1 METKIPTLAKAD
13 KAKGQA
19 SKPAQ
24 QAITPPDGW
33 ALQSPFG
40 FMAFDATPATPA
52 GRLVR
57 LADVLHWLEKTH
69 SLPRVVALE
78 EMCKAMPPDVV
89 SWLYWVQPTDY
100 AKPVPVDWMWGGRTA
115 AQIEETRKADI
126 AKLIRA
132 ASQRELENDRNG
144 RFGATWHFESTGK
157 QITMTPP
164 VPTEPGLPALL
175 KILGKYWKQ
184 SRRTRLSTCDILD
197 DPTMTN
203 LVNLAIRLD
212 KAAALWGYGQILRA
226 VDSEPSTF
234 VDLVKLRESKPRS
247 TWTETERKILKTE
260 VDKRINQ
267 PGHRKDI
274 AAALQ
279 MTPTRIGQLIDPN
292 WQPKRR
298 PANLRS
304 VRA

>member
-1 METKIPTLAKAD
+1 MEAKIPTLAKAD

-33 ALQSPFG
+33 ELESRFG
-40 FMAFDATPATPA
+40 FMAFDDTPA

-57 LADVLHWLEKTH
+57 LADVLHWLGKTR
-69 SLPRVVALE
+69 SLPRIVALE
-78 EMCKAMPPDVV
+78 EMCKAMPLDVV
-89 SWLYWVQPTDY
+89 SWLYWVQPGDY
-100 AKPVPVDWMWGGRTA
+100 AKPMPVGFMWSYKTA
-115 AQIEETRKADI
+115 AQIEERRKADI
-126 AKLIRA
+126 A
-132 ASQRELENDRNG
+132 ASIEKGLQRERENAANG
-144 RFGATWHFESTGK
+144 GYGATWFFESGKIRTG
-157 QITMTPP
+157 TPE
-164 VPTEPGLPALL
+164 PTEPGLPALL
-175 KILGKYWKQ
+175 KTLRCYWTPPK
-184 SRRTRLSTCDILD
+184 RLKPATCDILD
-197 DPTMTN
+197 DPKLN
-203 LVNLAIRLD
+203 GLVNLAIRLD

-279 MTPTRIGQLIDPN
+279 MTPSRISQLIDPN

-298 PANLRS
+298 PAANLRS

>member
-1 METKIPTLAKAD
+1 
-13 KAKGQA
+13 
-19 SKPAQ
+19 
-24 QAITPPDGW
+24 
-33 ALQSPFG
+33 
-40 FMAFDATPATPA
+40 
-52 GRLVR
+52 
-57 LADVLHWLEKTH
+57 
-69 SLPRVVALE
+69 
-78 EMCKAMPPDVV
+78 
-89 SWLYWVQPTDY
+89 VQPTDY

-175 KILGKYWKQ
+175 KTLGKYWKQ

>member
-1 METKIPTLAKAD
+1 MRV
-13 KAKGQA
+13 
-19 SKPAQ
+19 
-24 QAITPPDGW
+24 
-33 ALQSPFG
+33 
-40 FMAFDATPATPA
+40 DATPA
-52 GRLVR
+52 GLLVR

-89 SWLYWVQPTDY
+89 SWLYWVQPGDY
-100 AKPVPVDWMWGGRTA
+100 AKPVPVEWMWGGRTA
-115 AQIEETRKADI
+115 AQIEAKRKADI
-126 AKLIRA
+126 ADSTRKGL
-132 ASQRELENDRNG
+132 QRERENQRNG
-144 RFGATWHFESTGK
+144 RFDATWHFESIGK

-164 VPTEPGLPALL
+164 EPTEPGLPALL

-212 KAAALWGYGQILRA
+212 KAAAIWGYGQILRA

-234 VDLVKLRESKPRS
+234 VDLVKLRKAKPGS
-247 TWTETERKILKTE
+247 PWTAAQLQIVRAE
-260 VDKRINQ
+260 VANRITQ
-267 PGHRKDI
+267 PGHREAI
-274 AAALQ
+274 AKALSV
-279 MTPTRIGQLIDPN
+279 TPSRIGQLIDPN

-298 PANLRS
+298 PAANLRS
-304 VRA
+304 VNA

>member
-1 METKIPTLAKAD
+1 METKVPTLAKAD
-13 KAKGQA
+13 KAKGLA
-19 SKPAQ
+19 SKPAP

-33 ALQSPFG
+33 VLQSPFG
-40 FMAFDATPATPA
+40 FMRVDATPA
-52 GRLVR
+52 GLLVR

-89 SWLYWVQPTDY
+89 SWLYWVQPADY
-100 AKPVPVDWMWGGRTA
+100 AKPVPVGFMWGYKTA
-115 AQIEETRKADI
+115 AQIEVKRKADI
-126 AKLIRA
+126 ADGIQKGL
-132 ASQRELENDRNG
+132 QREFENARNG
-144 RFGATWHFESTGK
+144 RFGATWHFESTSK

-164 VPTEPGLPALL
+164 EPTEPGLPTLL
-175 KILGKYWKQ
+175 KILRKWWIHPKFK
-184 SRRTRLSTCDILD
+184 RHSTCDILD
-197 DPTMTN
+197 DPAMTN

-234 VDLVKLRESKPRS
+234 VDLVKLREAKPRS

-260 VDKRINQ
+260 VNKRINQ

-279 MTPTRIGQLIDPN
+279 MTPTRIGQLIDTN

-298 PANLRS
+298 PAANLRS

>member
-1 METKIPTLAKAD
+1 VQTKIPTLAKAD

-40 FMAFDATPATPA
+40 FMRVDATPA
-52 GRLVR
+52 GLLVR
-57 LADVLHWLEKTH
+57 LADVLHWLENTR

-89 SWLYWVQPTDY
+89 TWLYWVQPTDY

-115 AQIEETRKADI
+115 AQIEERRKADI
-126 AKLIRA
+126 ADSIQKGL
-132 ASQRELENDRNG
+132 QRELENARNG
-144 RFGATWHFESTGK
+144 RFGATFHFESTGK

-164 VPTEPGLPALL
+164 EPTEPGLPALL
-175 KILGKYWKQ
+175 KILRKWWIHPKFK
-184 SRRTRLSTCDILD
+184 RHSTCDILD
-197 DPTMTN
+197 DPAMTN

-234 VDLVKLRESKPRS
+234 VDLVKLREAKPGS
-247 TWTETERKILKTE
+247 QWTAAQRQILRTE
-260 VDKRINQ
+260 VANRITQ
-267 PGHRKDI
+267 PGHREAI
-274 AAALQ
+274 AEALSV
-279 MTPTRIGQLIDPN
+279 TPSRIGQLIDPN

-298 PANLRS
+298 PAANLRS
-304 VRA
+304 VNA